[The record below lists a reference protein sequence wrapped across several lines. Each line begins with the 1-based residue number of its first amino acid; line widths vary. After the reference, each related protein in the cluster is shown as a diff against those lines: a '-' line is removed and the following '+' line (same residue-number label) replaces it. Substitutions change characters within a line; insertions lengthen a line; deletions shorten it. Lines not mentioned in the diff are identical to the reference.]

1 MNVKAT
7 VLCENAVYGNPGA
20 IAEHGWSVWLETP
33 NGSFLFDTGQG
44 KGLLNNAA
52 FFQKDLASAK
62 GVLISHHHW
71 DHTSGLLDAMK
82 AMRGG
87 PGGNGVPVHAHPDLF
102 KESYAVFKGKKPRY
116 FGVPHAR
123 PVLEAAGADF
133 RLERTWHEA
142 EEGIFMTGEVPR
154 VTDYEIG
161 DPKLR
166 HLDDRGELV
175 LDPILDDQTVVLDTP
190 EGLFVMLGC
199 SHAGVINILTY
210 ITEKTGKSHF
220 HTVAGGTHLGPV
232 EEDQILKSIEALHGF
247 DIDRIG
253 VSHCTGQKTAA
264 RMAAEFGEK
273 FFFCSVGT
281 VMETG
286 VKC

>member
-1 MNVKAT
+1 MSVKAT

-33 NGSFLFDTGQG
+33 DGSFLFATGQG
-44 KGLLNNAA
+44 LGLLNNAA
-52 FFQKDLASAK
+52 YFKKDLASAK
-62 GVLISHHHW
+62 GVLISHHHL
-71 DHTSGLLDAMK
+71 DHSSGFLDAMK
-82 AMRGG
+82 AMRGR
-87 PGGNGVPVHAHPDLF
+87 PGGHGVLID
-102 KESYAVFKGKKPRY
+102 
-116 FGVPHAR
+116 AR

-142 EEGIFMTGEVPR
+142 EEDVFMTGEVPR

-161 DPKLR
+161 DLKFR
-166 HLDDRGELV
+166 HRDDRGELV
-175 LDPILDDQTVVLDTP
+175 LDPIIDDQTVVMDTP

-199 SHAGVINILTY
+199 SHAGVVNILTY

-232 EEDQILKSIEALHGF
+232 EEDQIAKSIEALHGF
-247 DIDRIG
+247 DIDRLG

-264 RMAAEFGEK
+264 RMAAEFGER

-286 VKC
+286 KKN